1 MNVTPRLLLT
11 YKFIRDDNFQCLGVD
26 FMEVNNPS
34 NELVSLKEVS
44 TRNTAQT
51 IYSKINLVKQKNNDK
66 EATNVLEEII
76 NDLTT
81 DKNEL
86 IRIANSYE
94 QESIS
99 RDISDSDIEYITK
112 EFVPIVTSFFPFSG
126 ENSEFISS
134 IQKVLSKETFKILQ
148 LLGFNYKEAIGVPLT
163 NFVAQAIQNQTNK
176 LIGQKTHS
184 K

>member
-1 MNVTPRLLLT
+1 
-11 YKFIRDDNFQCLGVD
+11 
-26 FMEVNNPS
+26 MEVSNPS
-34 NELVSLKEVS
+34 NELASLKEIS

-94 QESIS
+94 QELKSQ
-99 RDISDSDIEYITK
+99 DISDSDIEYITT
-112 EFVPIVTSFFPFSG
+112 ELLPIITSFISFNG
-126 ENSEFISS
+126 ENNEFISS
-134 IQKVLSKETFKILQ
+134 IQKILSKETLKILQ
-148 LLGFNYKEAIGVPLT
+148 ILGFSYKDAIGLPLT
-163 NFVAQAIQNQTNK
+163 NFVAQVIQNQTNK
-176 LIGQKTHS
+176 LIGPKVN
-184 K
+184 KK

>member
-1 MNVTPRLLLT
+1 MKVS
-11 YKFIRDDNFQCLGVD
+11 
-26 FMEVNNPS
+26 NPS

-66 EATNVLEEII
+66 ESTNVLEEII
-76 NDLTT
+76 NDLIT

-94 QESIS
+94 QEVIS
-99 RDISDSDIEYITK
+99 QDISDSDIEYITK
-112 EFVPIVTSFFPFSG
+112 ELLPIITTIIPFS
-126 ENSEFISS
+126 EDSSEFISS
-134 IQKVLSKETFKILQ
+134 IKKVISKETLKILQ

-176 LIGQKTHS
+176 LIGQKSHT

>member
-1 MNVTPRLLLT
+1 
-11 YKFIRDDNFQCLGVD
+11 
-26 FMEVNNPS
+26 MELNNPS
-34 NELVSLKEVS
+34 NESASLKEVCS
-44 TRNTAQT
+44 RNTPQT
-51 IYSKINLVKQKNNDK
+51 IYSKINLAKQRNNDN

-94 QESIS
+94 RELNSQE
-99 RDISDSDIEYITK
+99 ISDSDIDYITK
-112 EFVPIVTSFFPFSG
+112 ELLPIITAFIPFNE
-126 ENSEFISS
+126 ENTEFISS

-148 LLGFNYKEAIGVPLT
+148 LLGFNYKEAIGLPLT

-176 LIGQKTHS
+176 IIGQKIN
-184 K
+184 KK

>member
-1 MNVTPRLLLT
+1 MKVS
-11 YKFIRDDNFQCLGVD
+11 
-26 FMEVNNPS
+26 NPS

-66 EATNVLEEII
+66 ESTNVLEEII
-76 NDLTT
+76 NDLIT

-94 QESIS
+94 QEVIS
-99 RDISDSDIEYITK
+99 QDISDSDIEYITK
-112 EFVPIVTSFFPFSG
+112 ELLPIITTIIPFS
-126 ENSEFISS
+126 EDSSEFISS
-134 IQKVLSKETFKILQ
+134 IKKVISKETLKILQ

-163 NFVAQAIQNQTNK
+163 NFVAQSIQNQTNK
-176 LIGQKTHS
+176 LTGQKSHT